1 MYNGIDHWSAIL
13 SNGPD
18 ILLQL
23 SDLQL
28 KFTGRVVRLPAVL
41 GSNPI
46 YATVMY
52 NVQLSALTGSK
63 GSMINSILISLL
75 QSISLV

>member
-46 YATVMY
+46 YATVTMC
-52 NVQLSALTGSK
+52 S
-63 GSMINSILISLL
+63 
-75 QSISLV
+75 